1 MILRLPPSSV
11 PVLAVVLLVAAGA
24 DAYSPN
30 NSLQRPRFGH
40 TYSYHGP
47 AGAAAG
53 GGGGSAPCPPDEH
66 AAAATGAA
74 SSRHHPPADVRGI
87 LRRRRSGLPLHAIAP
102 EDTRSTSSTETA
114 SAGASIA
121 RSATSS
127 SGDDVVRRRAAAV
140 AAGVAQVEKAAE
152 ATLLRRRQQQQQQQ
166 QQGQTQVAEDEQSQA
181 SPGFVE
187 FRPRQQRPFD
197 RSNGNG
203 SGNDGD
209 GDASRFARPSVTVRP
224 GPGVTITRTSDNVV
238 VASAAEDG
246 TESPGAAASD
256 QAASAG
262 HSTDE
267 GDGGASTTATRAA
280 AAAALLRRR
289 AMKDGSRSAKSN
301 TKVGRTQSS
310 IGALKTGG
318 ARRAGG
324 TVAGR
329 LLGTVRTAAAAAAA
343 RQKKEQQE
351 QEHNGR
357 DAKMSMMAN
366 NANTKSLIESTVDD
380 LMKREEA
387 RRRASQPS
395 SFGMFGEPLNP
406 SYSSNPQSGPQ
417 PQPQRSIDDQYAQE
431 RAFHNYISYW
441 QPPQSGSILLH
452 PQTND
457 ENAVVANA
465 ATSSSSD
472 AEYFAG
478 VRDQIAVRVATPW
491 DDIDIAN
498 LRLSVFSEMAPD
510 LQAKFCQKSCEV
522 LDHRRNK
529 GATCLVAAID
539 SNRRDSIVA
548 RNVYQDGADYDL
560 IKPRESTS
568 SQWFMGSVEVSVHE
582 FYGTELGKRRPAG
595 TILYVTEVAVL
606 PEARRTGAATRLM
619 LGVDELAVLK
629 GVESLYL
636 HVDVNNKAAITL
648 YEKAGYRIIGK
659 TDSHPMFEEFTM
671 RLNLHDGATK
681 GRNHYLM
688 EKHLTDSPSWIDV
701 GEAADAKFV
710 AEMNAAKQTREF
722 RGSLGFEVGTSIQHL
737 T

>member
-40 TYSYHGP
+40 MYSYHGP
-47 AGAAAG
+47 AAG
-53 GGGGSAPCPPDEH
+53 GGGGSAPCSPDKH
-66 AAAATGAA
+66 ARSTAAVAV
-74 SSRHHPPADVRGI
+74 SSPSADVRGI

-102 EDTRSTSSTETA
+102 EDTRSSTEAA
-114 SAGASIA
+114 SAGASSIP
-121 RSATSS
+121 RR
-127 SGDDVVRRRAAAV
+127 SGDDVVVRRRAAAV

-152 ATLLRRRQQQQQQQ
+152 ATLLRRRQQQHQQQ
-166 QQGQTQVAEDEQSQA
+166 QQGRTQAAEDERSQA

-209 GDASRFARPSVTVRP
+209 GDASRFARPAVTVRP

-256 QAASAG
+256 QAAASSDDPEEADR
-262 HSTDE
+262 STDE
-267 GDGGASTTATRAA
+267 EDGGASTAATRAA

-310 IGALKTGG
+310 VGALKTGG

-548 RNVYQDGADYDL
+548 RNVYQDGADYAL